1 MSANLSPFHTLGPK
15 KGQWKSFEEL
25 VMQHTGFQ
33 VNLAQAPAA
42 GVVVRTFYSV
52 H

>member
-25 VMQHTGFQ
+25 VMEQPVSREIWHK
-33 VNLAQAPAA
+33 L
-42 GVVVRTFYSV
+42 
-52 H
+52 